1 MGEVGGGLMLHA
13 GWIQQLQEGVSL
25 PASFWAASGIP
36 KGHGTQGIAFIFF
49 LLCNKIPD
57 KSNLREKGCSW
68 KVFGLSPSHASEKLR
83 SLDLSLIC
91 KTVLGEE
98 TWGDIPTLT
107 FYESLHLAFNWERW

>member
-36 KGHGTQGIAFIFF
+36 KGHGTQEIALIFF

-57 KSNLREKGCSW
+57 KSNLREEGFIGSQT
-68 KVFGLSPSHASEKLR
+68 R
-83 SLDLSLIC
+83 
-91 KTVLGEE
+91 
-98 TWGDIPTLT
+98 
-107 FYESLHLAFNWERW
+107 